1 MMILISHWNGCLMF
15 LFPRIYDF
23 PANSWVVIDGLEKS
37 PWEEQYSWA
46 LFRAMSHMLCIGYG
60 QQPPTSLMDLWLVM
74 VSMLSGAT
82 CYALFIGHATN
93 MIQQFDSSRRQ
104 YTEKIKQVE
113 EYMGHRKLPP
123 DLQVRVHEYYEYKY
137 KGKMFD
143 EEVILEELNDCLRE
157 EILNYNCRELV
168 NVVPF
173 FQGAD
178 PLFVSGVVSKLKFE
192 VFQPGDLILCEGSF
206 GTKMYFIQQGTVDVV
221 SADGDAVAQLTDG
234 AYFGEICLLTKCR
247 RTASIRA
254 ESYCNVYSLEV
265 EDFNEVVREFPE
277 VRDKMEQVARLRLQ
291 QLGRKPSQVFL
302 KSKFKPSLI
311 HDLFNTGS
319 DDDSHSADI
328 DIQEELVSNVARL
341 TMRKL
346 SVLLES
352 NNPNS
357 PTRTNSSGNSSG
369 NNQTSPKMH
378 AATAVNR
385 PPYATHN
392 QFPTHVV
399 DHCDTI
405 LESDSGEMNENSMI
419 SNQNS
424 FIMEEIVDNDDND
437 DENGR
442 PFTLVADDSQLNP
455 ENYIGRDD
463 SPDNAIMFT
472 SNGFDDTICE
482 DDDDLDDLDHEQRD
496 LNDVINRS
504 RDGEIGSRAGEA
516 RDDIVNR
523 SPDQFEQPND
533 RISNRMLE
541 NNARNESV
549 ESEIDLYKFQFSP
562 SCPTFSD
569 MRQNSTTSDDV

>member
-1 MMILISHWNGCLMF
+1 
-15 LFPRIYDF
+15 
-23 PANSWVVIDGLEKS
+23 
-37 PWEEQYSWA
+37 
-46 LFRAMSHMLCIGYG
+46 
-60 QQPPTSLMDLWLVM
+60 
-74 VSMLSGAT
+74 
-82 CYALFIGHATN
+82 
-93 MIQQFDSSRRQ
+93 
-104 YTEKIKQVE
+104 
-113 EYMGHRKLPP
+113 
-123 DLQVRVHEYYEYKY
+123 
-137 KGKMFD
+137 
-143 EEVILEELNDCLRE
+143 
-157 EILNYNCRELV
+157 
-168 NVVPF
+168 
-173 FQGAD
+173 
-178 PLFVSGVVSKLKFE
+178 
-192 VFQPGDLILCEGSF
+192 
-206 GTKMYFIQQGTVDVV
+206 
-221 SADGDAVAQLTDG
+221 
-234 AYFGEICLLTKCR
+234 
-247 RTASIRA
+247 
-254 ESYCNVYSLEV
+254 
-265 EDFNEVVREFPE
+265 
-277 VRDKMEQVARLRLQ
+277 
-291 QLGRKPSQVFL
+291 
-302 KSKFKPSLI
+302 
-311 HDLFNTGS
+311 
-319 DDDSHSADI
+319 
-328 DIQEELVSNVARL
+328 
-341 TMRKL
+341 
-346 SVLLES
+346 
-352 NNPNS
+352 
-357 PTRTNSSGNSSG
+357 
-369 NNQTSPKMH
+369 MH

-463 SPDNAIMFT
+463 SPDNAMMFT

-504 RDGEIGSRAGEA
+504 RDGEIGSRAGES